1 MLEMMIY
8 LIYLF
13 KLVILQFATLK
24 KNQRLYPILV
34 DHNPILKKT
43 YEILYTLW

>member
-1 MLEMMIY
+1 MLKMM
-8 LIYLF
+8 IYLF

-34 DHNPILKKT
+34 DHNTIKIKP
-43 YEILYTLW
+43 YEILYALW